1 MLHGL
6 LLILKIAG
14 IILAVLLGIVLAA
27 AAAVLFVPVRYAA
40 DAQYDKNSG
49 KKPVLHVRVTW
60 LLHLFR
66 FFMEFDEDFK
76 MRAQVLF
83 FSLYD
88 SERTI
93 EPEIK
98 EQKGKK
104 SKKKQKTL
112 KRTVFDE
119 QSQKSGVQAQEV
131 RGRIEQ
137 EPLQETESGIEVPQ
151 TAEENPDES
160 EAVYSPEQTD
170 IQERKKTVKKNWCV
184 FRKKPSL
191 AEKFKCFGERI
202 KQVCRRIKAFFIR
215 IAQTICGIFDKSVSL
230 KDAVQEKITHFS
242 EILHD
247 EENRELVHFLW
258 EQLKRLLQKI
268 CPKKYRLRIRYGF
281 EDSETTGWLAVRLA
295 VLYGLLGL
303 DIELIPDFEESVF
316 EGEGMIK
323 GKIRLVG
330 ILMIAGKVYFNRLV
344 QKKLL
349 KKSSR

>member
-6 LLILKIAG
+6 LLVLKIAG

-49 KKPVLHVRVTW
+49 KKPVLRVRVTW

-66 FFMEFDEDFK
+66 FFMEYNEDFK

-88 SERTI
+88 SEKPK

-98 EQKGKK
+98 EQKEKT
-104 SKKKQKTL
+104 SKKKQKTG

-119 QSQKSGVQAQEV
+119 QPQKSGVQAQET
-131 RGRIEQ
+131 GSK
-137 EPLQETESGIEVPQ
+137 TEAEQ

-160 EAVYSPEQTD
+160 EAVCSPEQID
-170 IQERKKTVKKNWCV
+170 IQERKKTAKKKSRAS
-184 FRKKPSL
+184 RKKPSL
-191 AEKFKCFGERI
+191 AEKFKRFVERI
-202 KQVCRRIKAFFIR
+202 KQACRRIKAFFIR
-215 IAQTICGIFDKSVSL
+215 IAQTIRGIFDKSVSL
-230 KDAVQEKITHFS
+230 KETVQEKITHLS
-242 EILHD
+242 EMLHD

-268 CPKKYRLRIRYGF
+268 RPKKYRLRIRYGF

-316 EGEGMIK
+316 EGECMIK
-323 GKIRLVG
+323 GKIRLAG

>member
-6 LLILKIAG
+6 LLVLKIAG

-66 FFMEFDEDFK
+66 FFMEYDEGFK

-88 SERTI
+88 SEKPK

-98 EQKGKK
+98 EQKEKT
-104 SKKKQKTL
+104 SKKKQKTG

-119 QSQKSGVQAQEV
+119 QPQKSGVQAQET
-131 RGRIEQ
+131 GSK
-137 EPLQETESGIEVPQ
+137 TEAEQ

-160 EAVYSPEQTD
+160 EAVCSPEQID
-170 IQERKKTVKKNWCV
+170 IQERKKTAKKKSRAS
-184 FRKKPSL
+184 RKNPSL
-191 AEKFKCFGERI
+191 AEKFKCFVERI
-202 KQVCRRIKAFFIR
+202 KQACRRIKAFFIR
-215 IAQTICGIFDKSVSL
+215 IAQTIRGIFDKSVSL
-230 KDAVQEKITHFS
+230 KETVQEKATHFS
-242 EILHD
+242 EMLQD

-268 CPKKYRLRIRYGF
+268 RPKKYRLRVRYGF

-323 GKIRLVG
+323 GKIRLAG

>member
-6 LLILKIAG
+6 LLVLKIAG

-88 SERTI
+88 SEKTI
-93 EPEIK
+93 EPETK
-98 EQKGKK
+98 EQKGKN

-151 TAEENPDES
+151 TAEENPRVS
-160 EAVYSPEQTD
+160 
-170 IQERKKTVKKNWCV
+170 RKKL
-184 FRKKPSL
+184 SL

-202 KQVCRRIKAFFIR
+202 KQVCRQIKAFFIR
-215 IAQTICGIFDKSVSL
+215 IAQTIRGIFDKSVSL
-230 KDAVQEKITHFS
+230 KDAVQEKITHLS
-242 EILHD
+242 EMLHD

-268 CPKKYRLRIRYGF
+268 RPKKYRLRIRYGF

-316 EGEGMIK
+316 EGECMIK
-323 GKIRLVG
+323 GKIRLAG